1 MQYLRDFL
9 QKYEEKTR
17 KRKRALH
24 VTNAYP
30 NKKNS
35 SYGIFVKEQVAS
47 LEKKNINCEII
58 FIDALSGG
66 KLEYLKKVNVI
77 RQAARSSDIV
87 HCHHTYSAFLTI
99 FFARVNKPV
108 IASFL
113 SSEKGETETKF
124 RKFLYRR
131 VIRQC
136 AAFID
141 KSDPGIEDSHH
152 HKGHYLPN
160 GVDMQFFQ
168 PARKT
173 EAQRQLGLV
182 PGTYA
187 LFCASGSVHRPEK
200 RYDLF
205 RETLYI
211 LNKSHGQDIKELIL
225 SNVDRSLTPHYFNAA
240 AFHLLTSDYEGSP
253 NSIKEA
259 MSCNLPVVSTDV
271 GNVKGLTQDVKGCYV
286 SLTGDP
292 NDLATLCLKA
302 LKSQTSDGRSRLLE
316 VGLGMDAVAE
326 KLCDIYRLVLNKS
339 KQYDNSGNS

>member
-1 MQYLRDFL
+1 M
-9 QKYEEKTR
+9 TV
-17 KRKRALH
+17 LH

-47 LEKKNINCEII
+47 LEKKNVDCKLV
-58 FIDALSGG
+58 FIDALTGG
-66 KLEYLKKVNVI
+66 KLEYLKKISVI
-77 RQAARSSDIV
+77 RKVAQSSDVI
-87 HCHHTYSAFLTI
+87 HCHHAYSAFLTI
-99 FFARVNKPV
+99 FLARVNKPV

-113 SSEKGETETKF
+113 SSEKGETETIF
-124 RKFLYRR
+124 RRVLYRSVMR
-131 VIRQC
+131 RC

-141 KSDPGIEDSHH
+141 KSDPEIESRRHR
-152 HKGHYLPN
+152 KGHYLPN

-168 PARKT
+168 PAEKT
-173 EAQRQLGLV
+173 EAQRQLGLA

-205 RETLYI
+205 RETLNI

-225 SNVDRSLTPHYFNAA
+225 SNIDRSLTPNYFNAA

-271 GNVKGLTQDVKGCYV
+271 GNVRSLMQDVKGCYI
-286 SLTGDP
+286 SLSGDP
-292 NDLATLCLKA
+292 NDLARLCLKA
-302 LKSQTSDGRSRLLE
+302 LKSPASEGRSRLSA

-326 KLCDIYRLVLNKS
+326 KLCGIYRLVLNK
-339 KQYDNSGNS
+339 K

>member
-1 MQYLRDFL
+1 MRV
-9 QKYEEKTR
+9 
-17 KRKRALH
+17 LH

-47 LEKKNINCEII
+47 LEKKNVDCKII

-66 KLEYLKKVNVI
+66 KLEYLKKVNAI
-77 RQAARSSDIV
+77 RKAARSSDVV
-87 HCHHTYSAFLTI
+87 HCHHAYSAFLTI
-99 FFARVNKPV
+99 FFARANKPV

-113 SSEKGETETKF
+113 SSEKGETETIF
-124 RKFLYRR
+124 RKFLYRQ

-141 KSDPGIEDSHH
+141 KSDPEIENSHH
-152 HKGHYLPN
+152 QKGYYLPN

-168 PARKT
+168 PAGKT
-173 EAQRQLGLV
+173 EAQRQLGLL

-187 LFCASGSVHRPEK
+187 LFCASGSVYRPEK

-205 RETLYI
+205 RETLNI
-211 LNKSHGQDIKELIL
+211 LNKRHGLDIKELIL
-225 SNVDRSLTPHYFNAA
+225 SNIDRNLTPNYFNAA

-259 MSCNLPVVSTDV
+259 MSCNLPVVSTNV
-271 GNVKGLTQDVKGCYV
+271 GNVKSLMQDVKGCYV
-286 SLTGDP
+286 SPSGDP
-292 NDLATLCLKA
+292 NDLAKLCLKA
-302 LKSQTSDGRSRLLE
+302 LTRPASAGRSRLLE

-326 KLCDIYRLVLNKS
+326 KLCDIYRLVLKKS